1 MRVVLQRVTRAS
13 VTVDGPTAVGPIAMD
28 AASGEAASAEA
39 ASAEAAG
46 PGLRLLGGA
55 ADGDDTAT
63 ARRLAQKCA
72 ELRIFPGDD
81 GRFDRSLL
89 DTGGEA
95 LVVSQFTLLADVR
108 RGRRPSFTAAAA
120 PEIAAPLFDAFAE
133 ALRALGVTVATG
145 RFGAM
150 MQVQLVNDG
159 PVTIIL
165 DSADLDRPRR
175 S

>member
-13 VTVDGPTAVGPIAMD
+13 VTVDGEIVGAI
-28 AASGEAASAEA
+28 
-39 ASAEAAG
+39 G
-46 PGLRLLGGA
+46 PGLLLLVGA
-55 ADGDDTAT
+55 ADGDDDAI

-108 RGRRPSFTAAAA
+108 KGRRPSFTAAAP
-120 PEIAAPLFDAFAE
+120 PEIAAPLCDAFAE
-133 ALRALGVTVATG
+133 ALRALNVPVSTG

-150 MQVQLVNDG
+150 MQVELVNDG

-165 DSADLDRPRR
+165 DTANLDRPRR
-175 S
+175 D